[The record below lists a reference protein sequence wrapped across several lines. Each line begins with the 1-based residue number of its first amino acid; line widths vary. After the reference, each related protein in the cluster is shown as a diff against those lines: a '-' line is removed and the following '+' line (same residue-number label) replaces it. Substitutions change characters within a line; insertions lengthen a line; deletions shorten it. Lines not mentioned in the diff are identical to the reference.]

1 MWMADMMSW
10 EVVNV
15 PIRQRASMGG
25 SIYVRSQQEICD
37 NLARNE
43 AEYQAAW
50 GQRTQIIDRARRWGM
65 CVFPGPLNAATIRM
79 AGSATISSQSF
90 ACECLS
96 ISMYYV
102 CRYVPARTSQYKRA
116 SDVEVGTGWR
126 IGAKL
131 RGSTVGTR
139 PG

>member
-79 AGSATISSQSF
+79 AGSATISFQTF

-96 ISMYYV
+96 VCMYYV
-102 CRYVPARTSQYKRA
+102 CMQVRARTHIS
-116 SDVEVGTGWR
+116 
-126 IGAKL
+126 I
-131 RGSTVGTR
+131 
-139 PG
+139 